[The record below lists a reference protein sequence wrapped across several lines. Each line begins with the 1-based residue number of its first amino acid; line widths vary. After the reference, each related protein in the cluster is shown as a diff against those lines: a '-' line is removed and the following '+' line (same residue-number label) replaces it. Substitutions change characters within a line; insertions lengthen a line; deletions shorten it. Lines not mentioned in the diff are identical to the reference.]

1 MTIHS
6 WGAVTPGMHDIEKLI
21 SFVKTCKPAH
31 KRWKETK
38 VLIIDEG
45 ALCTVFLCYAYIDF
59 ELFLSFNGGRQAL

>member
-1 MTIHS
+1 MFFGSGVTIHS

-21 SFVKTCKPAH
+21 SFVKTCRPAH

-45 ALCTVFLCYAYIDF
+45 ESIYA
-59 ELFLSFNGGRQAL
+59 N